1 MIGSNLH
8 KVAEYPST
16 HGRPKKFTPE
26 RIQQIINLVERG
38 RSPAEIAEL
47 IGVSVGS
54 LAVTCS
60 RLGISLRRP
69 PLNSGVRLL
78 RPSRP
83 VATPSTK
90 EPSPEP
96 TQTATGRRLPRH
108 NAEAAADN
116 DTHNDK
122 PALAEFTIELKYKGK
137 KRAYQ
142 LSLTSD
148 MIKRLALE
156 AELRSLTMGEL
167 INLLMV
173 ATLKNIPQCE
183 EADSC
188 RYVQRRDQAEGAA
201 ESPTASGLR

>member
-1 MIGSNLH
+1 MIGSN
-8 KVAEYPST
+8 VQREAEATSSI
-16 HGRPKKFTPE
+16 GRPKKFTPE

-47 IGVSVGS
+47 IGVSAGS

-69 PLNSGVRLL
+69 TLNSGARLL

-83 VATPSTK
+83 ISTPSTK

-96 TQTATGRRLPRH
+96 TQTATGRHLPRH

-116 DTHNDK
+116 DTYNHK

-142 LSLTSD
+142 IPLTSD
-148 MIKRLALE
+148 MIKQLALE
-156 AELRSLTMGEL
+156 AELRSLRMGEL

-173 ATLKNIPQCE
+173 ATLKNIP
-183 EADSC
+183 SMLGS
-188 RYVQRRDQAEGAA
+188 R
-201 ESPTASGLR
+201 